1 MTDAASLRGHPQAR
15 AAVRLAPAALVWQG
29 PLAAAEVEMFLSLG
43 IEARRFE
50 TGDELLVRSD
60 AYEHGL
66 FVIGG
71 QASMP
76 EALRL
81 LRLLHRRTRAPILVW
96 QGRAPCAA
104 WLNAGADMWLPRS
117 ANLHDLAAAILALE
131 RRIAAPSAA
140 DSAAPVDRPWRL
152 QADARLLCTPDGHRI
167 ALTETDTLVLE
178 CLASHQG
185 AVVSYGDLAAWLGH
199 DAPDA
204 DNWLR
209 ATLYRLRRRIEQDTG
224 AASPIDAQARKGYV
238 FRGHL
243 ERDPE

>member
-1 MTDAASLRGHPQAR
+1 MVLG
-15 AAVRLAPAALVWQG
+15 
-29 PLAAAEVEMFLSLG
+29 LG
-43 IEARRFE
+43 IETRQFE

-81 LRLLHRRTRAPILVW
+81 LRLLHRRSRAPILVW

-117 ANLHDLAAAILALE
+117 ASLDDLAAAILALE
-131 RRIAAPSAA
+131 RRISAPAA
-140 DSAAPVDRPWRL
+140 DASTALVERPWRL
-152 QADARLLCTPDGHRI
+152 QAEACLLYAPDGHRI
-167 ALTETDTLVLE
+167 SLTETDTLVLD
-178 CLASHQG
+178 CFASHQG
-185 AVVSYGDLAAWLGH
+185 AVVSYCDLAAWLGH

-238 FRGHL
+238 FRGGL
-243 ERDPE
+243 QRDA